1 MMLDSELSFQGK
13 DYLRVVVK
21 NPQFVFFSCSIF
33 FSGALFNST
42 RNSSAVESETRGY
55 LKMTYDILVPW
66 TVAYSVVAAAILF
79 GNGLVIIS
87 FAKRKFLR
95 THTNYFI
102 VSLAATDWF
111 VGVISIPW
119 WIVVLFVSHQRET
132 WYAFLHD
139 IWIIF
144 DILGGVGS
152 ILHLVALSWDRFCA
166 IVWPL
171 SHRIYTS
178 RRYLFILAV
187 IWSIAI
193 PVALCSKPGMALAPK
208 AYNVT
213 IIVLCFFVPLFIVC
227 GTQAAVV
234 ISIRKT
240 RMQNSYRFKRSLR
253 KEIRVAKT
261 VMIMIA
267 LFIIGWLPFFTLS
280 LVTYIKPE
288 IVPSMQ
294 AICAVKFLQYGN
306 SAVNPVLYANKFPHF
321 RKAFAAIL
329 CPCRQASKTARN
341 VGESFRTTLS
351 SLASGSIRKKNGP
364 SYWTSLQ
371 SAIYNRDNSSN
382 VDSNSARDTGA
393 TDRHSSE
400 EIELQGSNSN
410 GSSQR
415 EPKDIE

>member
-1 MMLDSELSFQGK
+1 MALLGRGSGKMMLDSEISFE
-13 DYLRVVVK
+13 
-21 NPQFVFFSCSIF
+21 
-33 FSGALFNST
+33 GASFNTT
-42 RNSSAVESETRGY
+42 RNTSAVQSEASGY

-66 TVAYSVVAAAILF
+66 TVAYSMVAAAILF

-87 FAKRKFLR
+87 FAKKKFLR

-111 VGVISIPW
+111 VGIISIPW
-119 WIVVLFVSHQRET
+119 WIVVLFISHEGET
-132 WYAFLHD
+132 WYAYLHD
-139 IWIIF
+139 IWVIF

-178 RRYLFILAV
+178 KRYLCILAL

-213 IIVLCFFVPLFIVC
+213 VIVLCFFVPLFIVC

-234 ISIRKT
+234 ISIRKN
-240 RMQNSYRFKRSLR
+240 RVQNSYRFKRSLR
-253 KEIRVAKT
+253 KEVRVAKT
-261 VMIMIA
+261 VIVMIA

-280 LVTYIKPE
+280 LITYLKPE
-288 IVPSMQ
+288 IKPSWQ

-306 SAVNPVLYANKFPHF
+306 SAVNPVLYAHKFPHF

-329 CPCRQASKTARN
+329 CPCREVSKTARN

-351 SLASGSIRKKNGP
+351 SFASGSIRKKTSA

-382 VDSNSARDTGA
+382 LDSSPHNSARDTGT
-393 TDRHSSE
+393 TDRHSASE

-410 GSSQR
+410 GSS
-415 EPKDIE
+415 

>member
-1 MMLDSELSFQGK
+1 MVSCRSEEL
-13 DYLRVVVK
+13 
-21 NPQFVFFSCSIF
+21 PVFSHVTIF
-33 FSGALFNST
+33 FSGASFNGT
-42 RNSSAVESETRGY
+42 GNSSAVQSENRGY

-66 TVAYSVVAAAILF
+66 AVAYSVVAVAILF

-87 FAKRKFLR
+87 FAKKKLLR

-111 VGVISIPW
+111 VGIISIPW
-119 WIVVLFVSHQRET
+119 WIVVLFISHERET

-139 IWIIF
+139 IWVIF

-178 RRYLFILAV
+178 KRYLFILAL
-187 IWSIAI
+187 IWSVAI

-213 IIVLCFFVPLFIVC
+213 VIVICFFVPLFVVC

-234 ISIRKT
+234 ISIRKNKV
-240 RMQNSYRFKRSLR
+240 QNFYRFKRRLR
-253 KEIRVAKT
+253 KEVRVAKT
-261 VMIMIA
+261 VITMIT
-267 LFIIGWLPFFTLS
+267 LFIIGWLPFFTLAF
-280 LVTYIKPE
+280 VTYIKPE
-288 IVPSMQ
+288 IMPSWQ

-306 SAVNPVLYANKFPHF
+306 SAVNPVLYAHKFPHF
-321 RKAFAAIL
+321 RNAFAAVL
-329 CPCRQASKTARN
+329 CPCREVGKTARN
-341 VGESFRTTLS
+341 VGESFRATLS
-351 SLASGSIRKKNGP
+351 SVASGSIRKKTNQ

-371 SAIYNRDNSSN
+371 SPMYNRDNSSN
-382 VDSNSARDTGA
+382 VDLSPHNSAGSTGGA

-410 GSSQR
+410 GSS
-415 EPKDIE
+415 

>member
-1 MMLDSELSFQGK
+1 
-13 DYLRVVVK
+13 
-21 NPQFVFFSCSIF
+21 
-33 FSGALFNST
+33 
-42 RNSSAVESETRGY
+42 
-55 LKMTYDILVPW
+55 MTYEILIPW
-66 TVAYSVVAAAILF
+66 AVAYAVAAAAILF
-79 GNGLVIIS
+79 GNGLVIAS
-87 FAKRKFLR
+87 FAKKKFLR

-111 VGVISIPW
+111 VGIISIPW
-119 WIVVLFVSHQRET
+119 WIVVLFISHQRET
-132 WYAFLHD
+132 WHAYLHD

-171 SHRIYTS
+171 SHRTYTS
-178 RRYLFILAV
+178 RRYLFILV
-187 IWSIAI
+187 LIWSIAI

-213 IIVLCFFVPLFIVC
+213 VIVLCFFVPLFIVC

-240 RMQNSYRFKRSLR
+240 RVQNSYRFKRSLR
-253 KEIRVAKT
+253 KEVRVAKT
-261 VMIMIA
+261 VIIMIA

-280 LVTYIKPE
+280 LVSYIKPE
-288 IVPSMQ
+288 IMPSWQ

-306 SAVNPVLYANKFPHF
+306 SAVNPVLYAHKFPHF

-329 CPCRQASKTARN
+329 CPCREVSKTARN

-351 SLASGSIRKKNGP
+351 SFASGSIRKKTSP

-371 SAIYNRDNSSN
+371 SAIYNRDHVSN
-382 VDSNSARDTGA
+382 VDSSPHNSARDTGA

-410 GSSQR
+410 GSS
-415 EPKDIE
+415 

>member
-1 MMLDSELSFQGK
+1 M
-13 DYLRVVVK
+13 VK
-21 NPQFVFFSCSIF
+21 NSVSFFSCNNFS
-33 FSGALFNST
+33 FSGASFNNT
-42 RNSSAVESETRGY
+42 RNSSAVQTKGY
-55 LKMTYDILVPW
+55 LKMPYEILVPW
-66 TVAYSVVAAAILF
+66 AVAYSVVAAAILF

-87 FAKRKFLR
+87 FAKKTFLR

-111 VGVISIPW
+111 VGIISIPW
-119 WIVVLFVSHQRET
+119 WIIVLFISHEKET
-132 WYAFLHD
+132 WYAYLHD
-139 IWIIF
+139 IWVIF

-178 RRYLFILAV
+178 RRYLFILAL
-187 IWSIAI
+187 IWSVAI
-193 PVALCSKPGMALAPK
+193 PVALSSKPGMASAPK

-213 IIVLCFFVPLFIVC
+213 VIVLCFFVPLFIVC

-234 ISIRKT
+234 ISIHKNRV
-240 RMQNSYRFKRSLR
+240 QNSYRFKRSLR
-253 KEIRVAKT
+253 KEVRVAKT
-261 VMIMIA
+261 VIIMIA

-288 IVPSMQ
+288 IMPSWQ

-306 SAVNPVLYANKFPHF
+306 SAVNPMLYAHKFPHF

-329 CPCRQASKTARN
+329 CPCREVSKTARN

-351 SLASGSIRKKNGP
+351 SFASGSIRKKTSP
-364 SYWTSLQ
+364 SYWTNLQ
-371 SAIYNRDNSSN
+371 PAAYNRDNSSN
-382 VDSNSARDTGA
+382 VDSAHDAGA
-393 TDRHSSE
+393 TDRLSSE

-410 GSSQR
+410 GSS
-415 EPKDIE
+415 